1 MRLSIGGVSLQH
13 DSCVAD
19 HGLGIQVMT
28 NRKLKKKKSKNL
40 EKELAEEKK
49 GEEEKKMKKD

>member
-1 MRLSIGGVSLQH
+1 MRLSIGGVSLRH
-13 DSCVAD
+13 HSCVVN

-28 NRKLKKKKSKNL
+28 NRKLKKKEEKSKNF

-49 GEEEKKMKKD
+49 

>member
-1 MRLSIGGVSLQH
+1 MFVMRLSIGGVSLRH
-13 DSCVAD
+13 HSCVAN

-28 NRKLKKKKSKNL
+28 NRKLKKKEKSKNF

-49 GEEEKKMKKD
+49 

>member
-1 MRLSIGGVSLQH
+1 MFVMRLSIGKVSLRH
-13 DSCVAD
+13 HSCVAN

-28 NRKLKKKKSKNL
+28 NRKLKKKKSKNF

-49 GEEEKKMKKD
+49 